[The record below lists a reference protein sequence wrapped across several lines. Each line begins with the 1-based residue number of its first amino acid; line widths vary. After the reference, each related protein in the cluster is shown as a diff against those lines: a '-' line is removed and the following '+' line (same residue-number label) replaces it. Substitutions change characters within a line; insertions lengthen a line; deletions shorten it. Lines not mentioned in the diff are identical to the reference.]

1 MTSKNSLLPG
11 EMSAANVR
19 SGNRSDRTPYE
30 NAGDTSQGQFAARVS
45 ALVTVRVVTTIC
57 DIEPLRDVWTSF
69 DGHRD
74 GDFHFFLEYVQASS
88 NTLRPHVIVVYRDG
102 QAIALLAG
110 RLDLTRMDQRLG
122 YLRIPSGPSRALMFM
137 GFRGEQSKQNCTLI
151 IRSLLE
157 TLENA
162 EADYAQIPT
171 TYGSEIYRAALEL
184 PGYLCRDHAPDLSQN
199 HILRISGDFKQVYS
213 QLSAN
218 LREQIRRKKKKIDAD
233 FEGRADF
240 VCYSQPGDLET
251 AVAHAEEIARKS
263 YQRALAV
270 GFRDSASMRRRL
282 HFCAAKGWLRI
293 LIAYLGGRPAAFT
306 IGTVCNKTYTSDFL
320 GYDPQYRDY
329 SVGTVLQSALIE
341 RCCNEGV
348 EVIDFSAGD
357 ANYKRR
363 FGNDRTTVARL
374 YVFAPHRKGVYL
386 NSVKTAAAS
395 ANALGKYI
403 LAHAGFLPRF
413 KKALRS
419 RAGS

>member
-1 MTSKNSLLPG
+1 MTFKNALLAK
-11 EMSAANVR
+11 ETSAAPDR
-19 SGNRSDRTPYE
+19 SGDVSDQTPYQS
-30 NAGDTSQGQFAARVS
+30 AGDTSQAPSAAR
-45 ALVTVRVVTTIC
+45 ATTLVTARVVTTIC
-57 DIEPLRDVWTSF
+57 DIEQLRDVWTSF
-69 DGHRD
+69 EGHRD

-88 NTLRPHVIVVYRDG
+88 NTLRPHVIVVYRNG
-102 QAIALLAG
+102 QVTALLAG

-122 YLRIPSGPSRALMFM
+122 YLRIPSVPSRALMFM
-137 GFRGEQSKQNCTLI
+137 GFRGESSTQNCTLI

-184 PGYLCRDHAPDLSQN
+184 PSYFCRDHAPDLSQN
-199 HILRISGDFKQVYS
+199 HILRISGDFNQVYGR
-213 QLSAN
+213 LSAN
-218 LREQIRRKKKKIDAD
+218 LREQIRRKKKKIEAD
-233 FEGRADF
+233 FQGRAEF

-251 AVAHAEEIARKS
+251 AVAQAEEIARKS
-263 YQRALAV
+263 YQRTLAV
-270 GFRDSASMRRRL
+270 GFRDSDSMRRRL
-282 HFCAAKGWLRI
+282 HFCAAKGWLRVH
-293 LIAYLGGRPAAFT
+293 IAYLGGRPAAFT

-329 SVGTVLQSALIE
+329 SVGTVLQSVLIE

-357 ANYKRR
+357 ADYKRR

-374 YVFAPHRKGVYL
+374 YVFAPGLKGVYL
-386 NSVKTAAAS
+386 NSVKTVAAG
-395 ANALGKYI
+395 ANTLAKHL
-403 LAHAGFLPRF
+403 LAHSGFLPRF
-413 KKALRS
+413 KKALRA